1 MQILTL
7 VVQNTVPYSD
17 LGTATSG
24 VTFFRTLGGSF
35 GASIMGSIYSNQLK
49 GRLAAAVVKAR
60 VPTASVSNPELV
72 DKLPAAQKAPVV
84 AAYAQSLQHVFL
96 FAVPLAVAGFV
107 LALFLPQV
115 AMRGVSKARGVGD
128 GFAVPEGSDNEH
140 QLANMVGQ
148 ILRRDHR
155 SSLDGILARSGSALD
170 MATAWGVLGVFLR
183 QQAFGQSIRVSDA
196 EARVGVPAGVL
207 EPFFREIIAAG
218 YLARSGDAP
227 DGVLTVTPRG
237 QAEVDKLV
245 TAWKAWLMSELQPWL
260 QAQETT
266 PGQTRQVEAAIGTIT
281 LRLIREAEA
290 EARRAPLAAANQ

>member
-1 MQILTL
+1 
-7 VVQNTVPYSD
+7 
-17 LGTATSG
+17 
-24 VTFFRTLGGSF
+24 
-35 GASIMGSIYSNQLK
+35 
-49 GRLAAAVVKAR
+49 
-60 VPTASVSNPELV
+60 V

-96 FAVPLAVAGFV
+96 FAVPLAAAGFV

-115 AMRGVSKARGVGD
+115 AMRGLSKAEGVGD

-148 ILRRDHR
+148 ILRYGQR
-155 SSLDGILARSGSALD
+155 SSLEEILARSGSALD
-170 MATAWGVLGVFLR
+170 MATAWGVLGVFVR
-183 QQAFGQSIRVSDA
+183 QQAFGQVIRVSDV

-218 YLARSGDAP
+218 YLTRSGDVPA
-227 DGVLTVTPRG
+227 GVLALTPRG

-245 TAWKAWLMSELQPWL
+245 TAWKAWLMSELQDWL
-260 QAQETT
+260 QAQEVT
-266 PGQTRQVEAAIGTIT
+266 PEQTRQVEAAIGRIT

-290 EARRAPLAAANQ
+290 EAGHAPALAAANQ